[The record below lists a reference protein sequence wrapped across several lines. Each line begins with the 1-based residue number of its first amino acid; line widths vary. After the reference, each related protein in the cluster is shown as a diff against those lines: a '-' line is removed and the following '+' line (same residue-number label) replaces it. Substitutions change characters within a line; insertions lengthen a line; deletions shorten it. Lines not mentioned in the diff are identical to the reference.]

1 MPPRGSVQ
9 DTVLREMIQRERFEE
24 FEKFAFIGRMV
35 GIALHVP
42 AKTMAHLEDVLSL
55 AVFQTAYDPGEI
67 QHQLQE
73 TRERIAKEREARMRE
88 AKLLAKV
95 ASYSEDVEDEAQE
108 AFKRHLQGTTRFHGV
123 TNPWDVAKK

>member
-9 DTVLREMIQRERFEE
+9 DTVLREMVQRERYEE
-24 FEKFAFIGRMV
+24 FEKFAFIGRMIGV
-35 GIALHVP
+35 ALHVP
-42 AKTMAHLEDVLSL
+42 DKVAAHLEDLLSL
-55 AVFQTAYDPGEI
+55 AIFQTAYDPGEI
-67 QHQLQE
+67 QRQLQE
-73 TRERIAKEREARMRE
+73 TRERIEKEREVRLRE

-123 TNPWDVAKK
+123 RDPWAASKK